1 MAQNYIR
8 KQCKNSN
15 RLLLFATICCYFEKI
30 FDAFEMVAAETGW
43 PPSTQKQNQQLR
55 RDDPE
60 ENACGIDSGIGN
72 GWFIVVHSA

>member
-1 MAQNYIR
+1 MQKQQQIIAIR
-8 KQCKNSN
+8 NN
-15 RLLLFATICCYFEKI
+15 MLLFVKI

-60 ENACGIDSGIGN
+60 ENARGIDSGIGN